1 MLNTCFMLHRIKH
14 IVEFLNKAIDFGKAK
29 FLKANDY
36 IKHIFSASSHNT
48 YVETISDKADSLHR
62 RIKLSYEEDVINAYK
77 HSITKLVKYKKFGA
91 VTLAIDITKEQFY
104 GNTRNFHIFH
114 CGEDSE
120 SKAEF
125 HYIVVSIVNA
135 DKNIPLMALPLTLG
149 CDRAELI
156 EKLLS
161 FVKKLLRIKLV
172 LFDRGLTSCE
182 IIHALQKLNLNYLM
196 LAKQYSSYEEMLECV
211 KDIAVVEHEMGY
223 DKDKSGWEIKTN
235 LVLIKGEKYD
245 WCFYTSLCPED
256 AEHCIW
262 TYKRR
267 WQIETN
273 FRVEDEARIKSKS
286 TNYLV
291 RYFYFMLQLLLHAIW
306 LIFPYKQFKW
316 FLIQL
321 YEYLFL
327 RDIKISCFPS

>member
-1 MLNTCFMLHRIKH
+1 MLNRIKY
-14 IVEFLNKAIDFGKAK
+14 IVEFLNKSIDFGKAK
-29 FLKANDY
+29 LLKAKDY
-36 IKHIFSASSHNT
+36 VKHIFSASSHNT
-48 YVETISDKADSLHR
+48 YVETISDKADSIHR
-62 RIKLSYEEDVINAYK
+62 RIKLSYEEDILDAYK
-77 HSITKLVKYKKFGA
+77 HSIKKLVKYKRFGP

-104 GNTRNFHIFH
+104 GKTRNFHIFH
-114 CGEDSE
+114 CGGDME

-135 DKNIPLMALPLTLG
+135 DKNIPLMALPVTLG

-172 LFDRGLTSCE
+172 LFDRGLTSSE
-182 IIHALQKLNLNYLM
+182 IIHTLQKLKLDYLM
-196 LAKQYSSYEEMLECV
+196 LSKQYSSYKNMLESV
-211 KDIAVVEHEMGY
+211 EDIAVVEHGMKYE
-223 DKDKSGWEIKTN
+223 KDKSIWKVNTN
-235 LVLIKGEKYD
+235 LVLIKGEEYD
-245 WCFYTSLCPED
+245 WCFYTSLCPRD
-256 AEHCIW
+256 AKGCIW

-286 TNYLV
+286 VNYLV
-291 RYFYFMLQLLLHAIW
+291 RYFYFMLTLLLHAIW
-306 LIFPYKQFKW
+306 LVFPYKQFKF

-321 YEYLFL
+321 YEYFIVK
-327 RDIKISCFPS
+327 DIKVNSLSC